1 MAYIDYHNLQSNY
14 FHDSWGK
21 SDSTVWTCSILIRMY
36 IPVVYNSHILYVFAF
51 SHQVYPV
58 RWPILRLS
66 ESCHFQICDM
76 YIYVC
81 PLFVIVRYY
90 GNLMVIFNSIISS
103 NFFDIFPYMRN
114 AILFLVF
121 GCSCIINSFF
131 YSFALLLL
139 CYFCVSKLAFY

>member
-21 SDSTVWTCSILIRMY
+21 SDSTVWTCLILIRMY
-36 IPVVYNSHILYVFAF
+36 MPVVYNSHILCVLAF
-51 SHQVYPV
+51 SHHVCPV
-58 RWPILRLS
+58 RWPILRFS
-66 ESCHFQICDM
+66 ESRHFQICDT

-81 PLFVIVRYY
+81 PLYVIVRYY

-103 NFFDIFPYMRN
+103 NFFVIFLY
-114 AILFLVF
+114 AILSLVF
-121 GCSCIINSFF
+121 GFSCIINSFF
-131 YSFALLLL
+131 YSFFVLLLL